1 LIYSGSSS
9 TGSGGSADS
18 TEIDDMLFSLYTE
31 LQKEDCMVEKIRE
44 RFADIGINI
53 TLEEVGINQSKQLIW
68 QANFELVVE
77 TKSLKKYRIAG
88 YFCGVFSFCL
98 FSRSNVNR
106 QNKFREIFIQ
116 NLYF

>member
-1 LIYSGSSS
+1 MRPVGFSQYIVFEIFLTLFTLIYSGSSS

-18 TEIDDMLFSLYTE
+18 TEIDDMLFALYTE

-77 TKSLKKYRIAG
+77 TKFII
-88 YFCGVFSFCL
+88 
-98 FSRSNVNR
+98 
-106 QNKFREIFIQ
+106 EIVAYIV
-116 NLYF
+116 

>member
-1 LIYSGSSS
+1 MRPVGFSQYIVFEIFLTLFTLIYSGSSS

-77 TKSLKKYRIAG
+77 TKFII
-88 YFCGVFSFCL
+88 
-98 FSRSNVNR
+98 
-106 QNKFREIFIQ
+106 EIVAYIV
-116 NLYF
+116 